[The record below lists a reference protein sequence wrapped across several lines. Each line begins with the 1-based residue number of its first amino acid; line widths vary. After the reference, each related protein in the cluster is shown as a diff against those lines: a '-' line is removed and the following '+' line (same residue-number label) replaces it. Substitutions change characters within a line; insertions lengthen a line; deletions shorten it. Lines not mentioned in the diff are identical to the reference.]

1 MKDPQDD
8 DLLNEKKDQYC
19 KIKTKEVVMKTGKAY
34 CCKICDKFFKD
45 ADFVFKHIKN
55 KHADV
60 LNEKFNF
67 DHFKTIS
74 RDNYLQ
80 DQNRI
85 SYA

>member
-1 MKDPQDD
+1 
-8 DLLNEKKDQYC
+8 
-19 KIKTKEVVMKTGKAY
+19 MKTGKAY
-34 CCKICDKFFKD
+34 SCKICEKFFKD

-67 DHFKTIS
+67 EHFKTMS

-85 SYA
+85 SFA